1 MITKIIMPKL
11 GETMDEGQIGKWLR
25 KKGEKVEKGESL
37 FEVTSDK
44 ANFEVESPATGI
56 LREILAEEGQA
67 VPVTNVVGYI
77 ADSMEEQLPEEVTTV
92 TEPPEPASSPSERKK
107 RIKISPLARKLV
119 EQRGIDI
126 SQIKGTGPGG
136 RITKEDV
143 ERFQPA
149 AKAEGEGIPL
159 SGMRKLIAQRMSQS
173 KREAPHYYLQTEIDM
188 SDAVRLREDLLPEM
202 EKTFSVRLSYTDLII
217 RATALSL
224 EQFSLLNSTYEN
236 EQIKS
241 FKQANTGVA
250 VTLEAGLVVPV
261 IKDAAHKTLWQIA
274 QERTRLVARAKE
286 GKLTQE
292 ELSDGTFTI
301 SNLGTFQIDLFTAII
316 NPPQVA
322 ILAVGA
328 IKERPAALDGQLV
341 IRQTM
346 KVSLSLDHRVVDGVA
361 GAQFLSRL
369 KELLEKPY
377 LLLVT
382 AGGGNV

>member
-25 KKGEKVEKGESL
+25 RKGEKVEKGESL

-44 ANFEVESPATGI
+44 ANFEVESPATGL
-56 LREILAEEGQA
+56 LRKILAEEGQA

-92 TEPPEPASSPSERKK
+92 TEPPEPVSPPSERKK
-107 RIKISPLARKLV
+107 RIKISPLARKLA

-126 SQIKGTGPGG
+126 SQIKGSGPGG

-143 ERFQPA
+143 ERFQPV
-149 AKAEGEGIPL
+149 AKAQGEGIPL

-202 EKTFSVRLSYTDLII
+202 EKTFSVRLSYTDLMIK
-217 RATALSL
+217 ATALSL

-236 EQIKS
+236 EQIRS

-250 VTLEAGLVVPV
+250 VALEEGLVVPV
-261 IKDAAHKTLWQIA
+261 IKDAAHKALWQIA

-301 SNLGTFQIDLFTAII
+301 SNLGTFEIDLFTAII

-382 AGGGNV
+382 AGGGNA

>member
-25 KKGEKVEKGESL
+25 KEGEKVEKGESL
-37 FEVTSDK
+37 FEVISDK
-44 ANFEVESPATGI
+44 ANFEVESPSTGV
-56 LREILAEEGQA
+56 LRKILAEEGQA
-67 VPVTNVVGYI
+67 VPVTKVVGYI

-92 TEPPEPASSPSERKK
+92 TKPSEPVSPPSERKK
-107 RIKISPLARKLV
+107 RIKISPLARKLA
-119 EQRGIDI
+119 EQRGIDV
-126 SQIKGTGPGG
+126 SQIEGSGPGG

-143 ERFQPA
+143 ERFQPV
-149 AKAEGEGIPL
+149 AKAEGEGTPL

-217 RATALSL
+217 KATALSL

-250 VTLEAGLVVPV
+250 VALEEGLVVPV

-301 SNLGTFQIDLFTAII
+301 SNLGTFEIDLFTAII

-328 IKERPAALDGQLV
+328 IKERPTALDGQLV

-361 GAQFLSRL
+361 GAQFLSCL

-377 LLLVT
+377 LLLLT
-382 AGGGNV
+382 PGGGNA

>member
-25 KKGEKVEKGESL
+25 KEGEKVEKGESL

-44 ANFEVESPATGI
+44 ANFEVESPSTGV
-56 LREILAEEGQA
+56 LRKILAEEGQA

-92 TEPPEPASSPSERKK
+92 TEPPEPVSPPSERKK
-107 RIKISPLARKLV
+107 RIKISPLARKLA

-126 SQIKGTGPGG
+126 SQIKGSGPGG

-143 ERFQPA
+143 ERFQPV
-149 AKAEGEGIPL
+149 AKAQGEGIPL

-202 EKTFSVRLSYTDLII
+202 EKTFSVRLSYTDLMIK
-217 RATALSL
+217 ATALSL

-250 VTLEAGLVVPV
+250 VALEEGLVVPV
-261 IKDAAHKTLWQIA
+261 IKDAAHKALWQIA

-301 SNLGTFQIDLFTAII
+301 SNLGTFEIDLFTAII

-369 KELLEKPY
+369 KELLERPY
-377 LLLVT
+377 LLFVT
-382 AGGGNV
+382 AGGGNA

>member
-25 KKGEKVEKGESL
+25 KEGEKVEKGESL

-44 ANFEVESPATGI
+44 ANFEVESPSTGV
-56 LREILAEEGQA
+56 LRKILAEEGQA
-67 VPVTNVVGYI
+67 VPVTKVVGYI
-77 ADSMEEQLPEEVTTV
+77 ADSMKEQLPEEVTTV
-92 TEPPEPASSPSERKK
+92 TPPPEPVSPPSERKK
-107 RIKISPLARKLV
+107 RTKISPLARKLA
-119 EQRGIDI
+119 EQRGIDV
-126 SQIKGTGPGG
+126 SQIEGSGPGG

-143 ERFQPA
+143 EKFQPV

-250 VTLEAGLVVPV
+250 VALEAGLVVPV

-301 SNLGTFQIDLFTAII
+301 SNLGTFEIDLFTAII

-322 ILAVGA
+322 LLAVGA

-377 LLLVT
+377 LLLVNP
-382 AGGGNV
+382 GGENA

>member
-25 KKGEKVEKGESL
+25 KEGEKVEKGESL

-44 ANFEVESPATGI
+44 ANFEVESPSTGV
-56 LREILAEEGQA
+56 LRKILAEEGQA
-67 VPVTNVVGYI
+67 VPVTKVVGYI
-77 ADSMEEQLPEEVTTV
+77 ADSMEEQLPEEVTTG
-92 TEPPEPASSPSERKK
+92 TPPPEPVSPPSERKK
-107 RIKISPLARKLV
+107 RIKISPLARKLA

-126 SQIKGTGPGG
+126 SQIKGSGPGG

-143 ERFQPA
+143 ERFQPV
-149 AKAEGEGIPL
+149 AKAQGEGIPL

-202 EKTFSVRLSYTDLII
+202 EKTFSVRLSYTDLMIK
-217 RATALSL
+217 ATALSL

-250 VTLEAGLVVPV
+250 VALEEGLVVPV
-261 IKDAAHKTLWQIA
+261 IRDAAHKTLWQIA

-301 SNLGTFQIDLFTAII
+301 SNLGTFEIDLFTAII

-322 ILAVGA
+322 LLAVGA

-377 LLLVT
+377 LLLVNP
-382 AGGGNV
+382 GGGNA